1 MALDRPIPAIETA
14 SAPAASAAAT
24 AALEAVFA
32 RCVSAQ
38 MFTPPPRFSLSDRLR
53 SLGMSSTRR
62 FRPLLLLL
70 TLALFALLLAGILPV
85 YAETSTPPG
94 LVAATVDGA
103 TLTLT
108 YDEVLDGDST
118 LATTAFAV
126 TVGGTDRGVDGVSVT
141 GSSVTLTLASAVTS
155 DDTVTVSYTVPVE
168 AEASPIQDLAGNDA
182 PSFSGQAVTHA
193 ASCSELEQP
202 TPVEVEVQAV
212 PIEVESTTDDY
223 FVLYVRHDLDGGTTL
238 ELPVA
243 VVLGEEGTTTL
254 AENVAALPAERYRV
268 EKYLVAD
275 PADVDGDCID
285 DITELEDPLGM
296 NPVNPAASIEVSDGA
311 VAIPDRGT
319 FETLAWGQTVKI
331 ILTDIHT
338 DRPGFYFQ
346 NTRTHLG
353 HNGFLDAVGIDRLQ
367 LGLITGGITYDSEL
381 VAPDGSKGVYHFWLS
396 VRYPFSNVARIH
408 TLLAASMPLLEDNF
422 ALYIPNYDLPY
433 FQSDLPSY
441 RDSRIAL
448 VFDEDIHGE
457 TKFLELNPGEG
468 YGLLRVMEPD
478 DRPNPRDIVIYE
490 ALPNELPRV
499 AGIISTVPQTPLS
512 HVNLRAVQDGVPNSF
527 IRDALDNTDID
538 DLVDSYVHYTV
549 TEDGWTLRAA
559 TPAEV
564 DAHYAS
570 SRPATE
576 QTPQRDLSVTEITP
590 LSEVGFEDWD
600 AFGVKA
606 ANVAVLGTLGFPE
619 GTVPDGFAVPFYF
632 YDEFMKHN
640 GFYDDIEEMLADPDF
655 QTDFDVQEDEL
666 KDLRKAI
673 KKGEM
678 PEWITEELTD
688 MHATYPDGQSLRY
701 RSSTNNEDL
710 PGFSGAGLY
719 DSKTQHPEE
728 TEEDGIAKSLKQVY
742 ASLWNFRA
750 FIERD
755 FNRIDHLA
763 AAMGVL
769 VHPNYSDELGQWR
782 RRQL

>member
-1 MALDRPIPAIETA
+1 
-14 SAPAASAAAT
+14 
-24 AALEAVFA
+24 
-32 RCVSAQ
+32 
-38 MFTPPPRFSLSDRLR
+38 
-53 SLGMSSTRR
+53 MSSTRR

-141 GSSVTLTLASAVTS
+141 GSSVTLTLAFAVTS

-353 HNGFLDAVGIDRLQ
+353 HNGFLDAVGIDRL
-367 LGLITGGITYDSEL
+367 
-381 VAPDGSKGVYHFWLS
+381 
-396 VRYPFSNVARIH
+396 
-408 TLLAASMPLLEDNF
+408 
-422 ALYIPNYDLPY
+422 
-433 FQSDLPSY
+433 
-441 RDSRIAL
+441 
-448 VFDEDIHGE
+448 
-457 TKFLELNPGEG
+457 
-468 YGLLRVMEPD
+468 
-478 DRPNPRDIVIYE
+478 
-490 ALPNELPRV
+490 
-499 AGIISTVPQTPLS
+499 
-512 HVNLRAVQDGVPNSF
+512 
-527 IRDALDNTDID
+527 
-538 DLVDSYVHYTV
+538 
-549 TEDGWTLRAA
+549 
-559 TPAEV
+559 
-564 DAHYAS
+564 
-570 SRPATE
+570 
-576 QTPQRDLSVTEITP
+576 
-590 LSEVGFEDWD
+590 
-600 AFGVKA
+600 
-606 ANVAVLGTLGFPE
+606 
-619 GTVPDGFAVPFYF
+619 
-632 YDEFMKHN
+632 
-640 GFYDDIEEMLADPDF
+640 
-655 QTDFDVQEDEL
+655 
-666 KDLRKAI
+666 
-673 KKGEM
+673 
-678 PEWITEELTD
+678 
-688 MHATYPDGQSLRY
+688 
-701 RSSTNNEDL
+701 
-710 PGFSGAGLY
+710 
-719 DSKTQHPEE
+719 
-728 TEEDGIAKSLKQVY
+728 
-742 ASLWNFRA
+742 
-750 FIERD
+750 
-755 FNRIDHLA
+755 
-763 AAMGVL
+763 
-769 VHPNYSDELGQWR
+769 
-782 RRQL
+782 